1 MRGGGA
7 RPQAELGKG
16 ENRPQAEL
24 KDVVG
29 MRITIYVYLCISIN
43 SRVMLYRPTD

>member
-1 MRGGGA
+1 MGPR
-7 RPQAELGKG
+7 AELGKG

-29 MRITIYVYLCISIN
+29 MRIIIYIYKFKSNAIGQLIE
-43 SRVMLYRPTD
+43 L